1 MSARKQHHVTHQGIY
16 AQTIRRRD
24 GMVGRQSKQNST
36 MGSAH
41 PLHEEFDLTSLV
53 GTTTQ
58 PTPPSHLTLLIGR
71 LSDKLLSQVE
81 NTRVGLS
88 GSRLQSDRRLLFPRV
103 QHRSLAQH

>member
-1 MSARKQHHVTHQGIY
+1 MLKQSEGETAYSGCSRSKTQLW
-16 AQTIRRRD
+16 AQ
-24 GMVGRQSKQNST
+24 
-36 MGSAH
+36 H
-41 PLHEEFDLTSLV
+41 PPLHEEFDLTSLV

-58 PTPPSHLTLLIGR
+58 PTPLSHLTLLIGR
-71 LSDKLLSQVE
+71 LSDRLLSQVE